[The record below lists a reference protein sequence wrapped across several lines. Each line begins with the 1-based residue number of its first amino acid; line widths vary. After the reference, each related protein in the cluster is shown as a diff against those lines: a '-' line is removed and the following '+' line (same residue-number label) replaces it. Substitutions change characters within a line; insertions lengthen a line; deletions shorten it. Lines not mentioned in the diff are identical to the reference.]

1 MKHYKNTLERILG
14 TIQEQIY
21 NYNEDVRNYGHTSV
35 KVIISISKSIL
46 NATLY
51 ALVISNVVYRNF
63 YFHYQGQI
71 ITGLDL
77 SVDGHICFVS
87 ENDYEIYD

>member
-1 MKHYKNTLERILG
+1 MKHYKNTTEKILG
-14 TIQEQIY
+14 TIQKQIHIR
-21 NYNEDVRNYGHTSV
+21 NEDIRCYGYRSNQVTISGSV
-35 KVIISISKSIL
+35 L

-63 YFHYQGQI
+63 YFHYRGQI

-77 SVDGHICFVS
+77 SVDGHRCFVS

>member
-1 MKHYKNTLERILG
+1 MKHYKNTTERILG

-21 NYNEDVRNYGHTSV
+21 NQNEDVRNYGHTSNQTA
-35 KVIISISKSIL
+35 ISRSIL

-51 ALVISNVVYRNF
+51 ALVISNVVYKSF
-63 YFHYQGQI
+63 LFHYCGKM

-77 SVDGHICFVS
+77 SVDGHRCFIS

>member
-1 MKHYKNTLERILG
+1 MKHYKNTTERILG

-21 NYNEDVRNYGHTSV
+21 NQNEDTRNYGHRSNQAT
-35 KVIISISKSIL
+35 ISREVL

-51 ALVISNVVYRNF
+51 ALVISNVVYGI
-63 YFHYQGQI
+63 YFHYSGWI

-77 SVDGHICFVS
+77 TVDGLRCFVS

>member
-1 MKHYKNTLERILG
+1 MKHYKNTTERILG

-21 NYNEDVRNYGHTSV
+21 IQNENTRCYGRRSNQATTSRAA
-35 KVIISISKSIL
+35 L

-51 ALVISNVVYRNF
+51 ALEISNVVYRNF
-63 YFHYQGQI
+63 YFYYRGEI
-71 ITGLDL
+71 IARLDL
-77 SVDGHICFVS
+77 SVDGHRCSVT

>member
-1 MKHYKNTLERILG
+1 MKHYKNTTERILG

-21 NYNEDVRNYGHTSV
+21 NQNEDVRNYGHTSNQAT
-35 KVIISISKSIL
+35 ISRSIL

-51 ALVISNVVYRNF
+51 ALVISNVVYRI
-63 YFHYQGQI
+63 FHFHFRGPI
-71 ITGLDL
+71 IEGLDL
-77 SVDGHICFVS
+77 SVDGHRCFVS

>member
-1 MKHYKNTLERILG
+1 MKHYKNTTERILG

-21 NYNEDVRNYGHTSV
+21 NQNNDVRNYGNTSNQAT
-35 KVIISISKSIL
+35 ISRSIL

-51 ALVISNVVYRNF
+51 ALVISNVVYRSF
-63 YFHYQGQI
+63 LFHYCGQM

-77 SVDGHICFVS
+77 TVDGHRCFISNV
-87 ENDYEIYD
+87 DYEIYD

>member
-21 NYNEDVRNYGHTSV
+21 NQNENVRHYGHRSTMAT
-35 KVIISISKSIL
+35 ISRSIL

-51 ALVISNVVYRNF
+51 ALEISNVVYRNF
-63 YFHYQGQI
+63 YFHYRGQI

-77 SVDGHICFVS
+77 SVDGHRCFVS

>member
-1 MKHYKNTLERILG
+1 MKHYKNTTERILG

-21 NYNEDVRNYGHTSV
+21 NQNEDIRNYGHTSNQAA
-35 KVIISISKSIL
+35 ISRSIL

-51 ALVISNVVYRNF
+51 TLVISNVVCGATL
-63 YFHYQGQI
+63 FHFCGQM

-77 SVDGHICFVS
+77 TVDGHRCFVTDV
-87 ENDYEIYD
+87 DYEIYD

>member
-1 MKHYKNTLERILG
+1 MSTLEKILG
-14 TIQEQIY
+14 TIKEQIY
-21 NYNEDVRNYGHTSV
+21 TQNEFTRSYGHRSNQAT
-35 KVIISISKSIL
+35 ISRAVL

-51 ALVISNVVYRNF
+51 ALVVSNVVYRNF
-63 YFHYQGQI
+63 YFHYRGQI

-77 SVDGHICFVS
+77 SVDGHRCFVS

>member
-1 MKHYKNTLERILG
+1 MKHYKNTTERILG

-21 NYNEDVRNYGHTSV
+21 IYNEDVRNYGYTSV
-35 KVIISISKSIL
+35 QAIISKSIL

-51 ALVISNVVYRNF
+51 ALEISNVVYRSF
-63 YFHYQGQI
+63 YFHYRGQI
-71 ITGLDL
+71 ITGLYL
-77 SVDGHICFVS
+77 PRVNSHRCFVS

>member
-14 TIQEQIY
+14 TIQDQIY
-21 NYNEDVRNYGHTSV
+21 IQNEDTRCYGHRSNQAT
-35 KVIISISKSIL
+35 ISRAVL

-63 YFHYQGQI
+63 YFHYRGQI

-77 SVDGHICFVS
+77 SVDGHRCFVS

>member
-1 MKHYKNTLERILG
+1 MKHYKNTTERILG

-21 NYNEDVRNYGHTSV
+21 IQNEDTRTYGYRSNQTT
-35 KVIISISKSIL
+35 ISRAVL

-63 YFHYQGQI
+63 YFHYRGQL
-71 ITGLDL
+71 ITGLYL
-77 SVDGHICFVS
+77 SVDGHRCFVS

>member
-1 MKHYKNTLERILG
+1 MKHYKNTTERILG

-21 NYNEDVRNYGHTSV
+21 NQNEDVRNYGYTSNQAA
-35 KVIISISKSIL
+35 ISRSTL

-51 ALVISNVVYRNF
+51 ALMISNVVYRNCR
-63 YFHYQGQI
+63 FHYRGNL

-77 SVDGHICFVS
+77 SVDGHRCFVS
-87 ENDYEIYD
+87 ETDYESYN

>member
-1 MKHYKNTLERILG
+1 MKHYKNTTERILG
-14 TIQEQIY
+14 TIQDQIY
-21 NYNEDVRNYGHTSV
+21 NQNEDVRNYGHTSNQAA
-35 KVIISISKSIL
+35 ISKSIL

-63 YFHYQGQI
+63 YFYYHGQM
-71 ITGLDL
+71 ITRLDL
-77 SVDGHICFVS
+77 SVDGHRCSVS

>member
-1 MKHYKNTLERILG
+1 MKHYKNTTERILG

-21 NYNEDVRNYGHTSV
+21 IQHEDTRCYGH
-35 KVIISISKSIL
+35 ISNQARMSRTVL

-51 ALVISNVVYRNF
+51 ALEISNVVYRNF
-63 YFHYQGQI
+63 YFHYRGQI

-77 SVDGHICFVS
+77 SVDGHRCFVS

>member
-1 MKHYKNTLERILG
+1 MKHYKNTTERILG

-21 NYNEDVRNYGHTSV
+21 NQNEDVRNYGYTSNQAA
-35 KVIISISKSIL
+35 ISRSIL

-51 ALVISNVVYRNF
+51 ALVISNVVYRSF
-63 YFHYQGQI
+63 LFHYCGQM

-77 SVDGHICFVS
+77 SVDGHRCFVS
-87 ENDYEIYD
+87 NVDYEIYD